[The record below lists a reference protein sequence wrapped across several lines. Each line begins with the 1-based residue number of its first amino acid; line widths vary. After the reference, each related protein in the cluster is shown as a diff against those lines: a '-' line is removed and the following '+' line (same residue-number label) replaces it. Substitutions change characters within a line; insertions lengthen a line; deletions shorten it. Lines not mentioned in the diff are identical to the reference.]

1 MSLSPPAYDL
11 AAWRSRIP
19 LATEMVLMQNC
30 SQTPQCDRTRAA
42 ADAYL
47 DSWRT
52 AGMDWDSWVEEVEAA
67 KLEFARLVKATPAEV
82 GLSSS
87 VSDAT
92 SSLASALVPRE
103 GRNKIVLT
111 EAEFP
116 GVAHVWVAAQR
127 YGFELAWVP
136 LRDGIVRLE
145 DYDDYI
151 DERTLLVSA
160 THVYYQNGFRQD
172 VAAIAKKAHDAG
184 ALIYVDAYQ
193 SAGCVPIDVKAMD
206 VDILSAGN
214 LKFLFGVPGVAFLY
228 VKEDL
233 LPQMEPA
240 RTGWFG
246 RSDVFAFNPRLL
258 DWAPTAARFE
268 TGTPP
273 VIAAYIARAGMSVVN
288 EVGVENIRAWTK
300 QLAGLAAEA
309 GRARGLVQEG
319 PADPELR
326 NPTTAFLVPGGDS
339 HLAEALMRKRGV
351 LSPARGPVLRFA
363 PHFYSTPE
371 DVEAALDAFVSVLES
386 DEFRKGG
393 HG

>member
-1 MSLSPPAYDL
+1 MSLNPPAYDL
-11 AAWRSRIP
+11 PAWRRRIP
-19 LATEMVLMQNC
+19 LADELVLMQNC
-30 SQTPQCDRTRAA
+30 SQTPPCDRTRAA

-52 AGMDWDSWVEEVEAA
+52 AGMDWDSWVAEVDAA
-67 KLEFARLVKATPAEV
+67 KLEFARLVNALPGEV
-82 GLSSS
+82 GLSTS

-92 SSLASALVPRE
+92 SSLASALAPRN

-136 LRDGIVRLE
+136 LRDGVIRLE
-145 DYDDYI
+145 DYDEYI

-160 THVYYQNGFRQD
+160 PHVYYQNGFRQD
-172 VAAIAKKAHDAG
+172 IAAVAKKAHDAG

-206 VDILSAGN
+206 IDILSTGN

-228 VKEDL
+228 VKEEL

-246 RSDVFAFNPRLL
+246 RTDVFAFNPKLL

-273 VIAAYIARAGMSVVN
+273 VLAAYIARAGMSVVN
-288 EVGVENIRAWTK
+288 EVGVENIRAWTM
-300 QLAGLAAEA
+300 QLSRLVAE
-309 GRARGLVQEG
+309 GGKARGFLLEG
-319 PADPELR
+319 AADSELR

-351 LSPARGPVLRFA
+351 ITPARGPVLRFA

-371 DVEAALDAFVSVLES
+371 DVEAALDALVAVLES
-386 DEFRKGG
+386 DEFRRGE